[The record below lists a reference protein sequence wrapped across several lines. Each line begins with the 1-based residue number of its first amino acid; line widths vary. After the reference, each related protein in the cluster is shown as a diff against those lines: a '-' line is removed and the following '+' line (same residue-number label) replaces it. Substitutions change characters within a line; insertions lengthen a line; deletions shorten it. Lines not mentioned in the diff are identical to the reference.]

1 MSFNSLSVLH
11 VDSFRG
17 LSVLNELRLEGNF
30 IASFP
35 WESLT
40 DMPNLRLL
48 DLHDNKITSIPAEA
62 AVYVKNLTYL
72 DLSSNSLSTL
82 PSEVLLMWFSAKP
95 AQDAENSKMIL
106 GKTDHFSD
114 FLCISV
120 INLLFYISI
129 DIYICSET
137 LFLIPQVFMI
147 TRGSVTVACLTW
159 FSSRS
164 LRLPH
169 QPSSTLTCA
178 AQSLIVF
185 PVCSSWMWTY
195 GGARYHGSTQPWRR
209 FAAQ

>member
-82 PSEVLLMWFSAKP
+82 PSDVLLLWFSAKP

-106 GKTDHFSD
+106 GKIDRFSD
-114 FLCISV
+114 FL
-120 INLLFYISI
+120 
-129 DIYICSET
+129 
-137 LFLIPQVFMI
+137 
-147 TRGSVTVACLTW
+147 
-159 FSSRS
+159 
-164 LRLPH
+164 
-169 QPSSTLTCA
+169 
-178 AQSLIVF
+178 
-185 PVCSSWMWTY
+185 
-195 GGARYHGSTQPWRR
+195 
-209 FAAQ
+209 